1 MLEHKFDI
9 LLRITF
15 TQQKVLNIKLFLLN
29 LHLMQKITLLL
40 SLLCCLVM
48 NWFIND
54 QIQCFSGLRHKTFSF
69 ALSVIGN
76 LGGGFICIY
85 DVFPYF
91 FSRVIG

>member
-1 MLEHKFDI
+1 MLEHKLDI
-9 LLRITF
+9 LFRITIAK
-15 TQQKVLNIKLFLLN
+15 QKVLNIKLFLLYLN
-29 LHLMQKITLLL
+29 VSQQIP
-40 SLLCCLVM
+40 LCGFMM
-48 NWFIND
+48 NWFINN
-54 QIQCFSGLRHKTFSF
+54 QIQCLSGLRHETLSF